1 MRLTAAMRSFLEEK
15 RFAVLATIDPD
26 GKSQQTVMWY
36 LVEGDELMFNTK
48 RGRKKQ
54 RNLARDP
61 RVSLCV
67 ADGYRFVTVAGTAR
81 EIADAAVGH
90 ADIRRLAV
98 RYSGEASAARQMERF
113 SREDRISYRVA
124 IGDVLSMGF

>member
-1 MRLTAAMRSFLEEK
+1 MRLTAAMRGFLEEK
-15 RFAVLATIDPD
+15 RFAVLATMNPD
-26 GKSQQTVMWY
+26 GTSQQTVMWY
-36 LVEGDELMFNTK
+36 LVEGDELVFNTK

-61 RVSLCV
+61 RVSLCI
-67 ADGYRFVTVAGTAR
+67 ADGYRFVTVVGTAR
-81 EIADAAVGH
+81 EIADAAAGH

-98 RYSGEASAARQMERF
+98 RYSGEASAARQMEHF

>member
-1 MRLTAAMRSFLEEK
+1 MRLTAAMRTFLEET
-15 RFAVLATIDPD
+15 RFAVLATTNAD
-26 GKSQQTVMWY
+26 GTSQQTVMWY
-36 LVEGDELMFNTK
+36 LVEGDDLVFNTK

-54 RNLARDP
+54 RNLARDS

-81 EIADAAVGH
+81 EIADAAIGH

-98 RYSGEASAARQMERF
+98 RYSGEANAARQMERF
-113 SREDRISYRVA
+113 AREDRISYRVT